1 MEEVFDPVVNDV
13 LRLVGQQVDNI
24 SQTKGK
30 RINVGLSPF
39 GDCDPKSIEAWTLT
53 AHSRLFLL
61 VASETRTISS
71 GSWTLG
77 APLTV
82 ESNAFGLTFGN

>member
-30 RINVGLSPF
+30 RINVGLNP
-39 GDCDPKSIEAWTLT
+39 L
-53 AHSRLFLL
+53 
-61 VASETRTISS
+61 S
-71 GSWTLG
+71 GS
-77 APLTV
+77 AIQI
-82 ESNAFGLTFGN
+82 SRNM